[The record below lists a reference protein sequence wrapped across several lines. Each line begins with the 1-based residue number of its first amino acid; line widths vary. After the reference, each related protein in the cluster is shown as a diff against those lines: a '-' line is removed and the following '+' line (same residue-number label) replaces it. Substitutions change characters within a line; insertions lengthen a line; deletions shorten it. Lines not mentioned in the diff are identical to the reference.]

1 METSTLYLLGAA
13 NAVLL
18 GLLAWTGSRLLRYR
32 RFVRDAFREE
42 EPPIPTVR
50 LEEFDPL
57 FRTDEMGPTLRTEV
71 AFVGTGDG
79 VPFGTSDLEAWVLA
93 VLAKPAVR
101 MFEFGTATGKTAY
114 LWARNSAP
122 EARVTTLTLA
132 PDQVAAYA
140 GDAADSAEG
149 TRTAL
154 AESTFTRFFYTGTP
168 VEEKVEQLFAD
179 SKQFD
184 EGPFAGSCDLVFV
197 DGSHAYSYVKSDTE
211 KALRM
216 VRPGGVVLWHDYRG
230 SRGPTADVYAYLNEL
245 GRSLPL
251 ARLEG
256 TSLVAYRA
264 PLGGGA

>member
-1 METSTLYLLGAA
+1 MLYLLAIA
-13 NAVLL
+13 NLVLL
-18 GLLAWTGSRLLRYR
+18 GALAWTGVRLLRYR
-32 RFVRDAFREE
+32 RFVREAFRKE
-42 EPPIPTVR
+42 EPPIPAVR
-50 LEEFDPL
+50 LAEFDPL
-57 FRTDEMGPTLRTEV
+57 FAMNEMGPTLRAEV

-93 VLAKPAVR
+93 VLAKPAAR

-114 LWARNSAP
+114 LWARNSGP

-132 PDQVAAYA
+132 PDQVSVYA
-140 GDAADSAEG
+140 GDTADSVEG

-154 AESTFTRFFYTGTP
+154 EESTFTRFFYTGTP
-168 VEEKVEQLFAD
+168 VEAKVEQLFAD

-184 EGPFAGSCDLVFV
+184 ETPYAGSFDLIFV

-264 PLGGGA
+264 PAGHGG

>member
-1 METSTLYLLGAA
+1 MGTWTLYLLAIA
-13 NAVLL
+13 NLALL
-18 GLLAWTGSRLLRYR
+18 GLLVWTGLRLLRYR
-32 RFVRDAFREE
+32 RFVREAFAKV
-42 EPPIPTVR
+42 EPPIRPVR
-50 LEEFDPL
+50 LEDFDPL
-57 FRTDEMGPTLRTEV
+57 FQMDEMGPTLRAEV

-79 VPFGTSDLEAWVLA
+79 VPYGTSDLEAWVLA
-93 VLAKPAVR
+93 VLAKPAAR

-114 LWARNSAP
+114 LWARNSGP

-140 GDAADSAEG
+140 GDAADSDEG

-154 AESTFTRFFYTGTP
+154 AESVFTRFFYTGTP
-168 VEEKVEQLFAD
+168 VEGKVEQLFAD
-179 SKQFD
+179 SKQLD
-184 EGPFAGSCDLVFV
+184 VEPYAGSFDLVFV

-230 SRGPTADVYAYLNEL
+230 PQGPTADVYTYLNEL
-245 GRSLPL
+245 GASLPL
-251 ARLEG
+251 VRLEG

-264 PLGGGA
+264 PARGG